1 MYNYFMLIGVV
12 CKDIEIKEIEDGKR
26 VVNIVLAVQRPFAQI
41 DGTYATDFFN
51 ISVWEFLA
59 DYAQST
65 IKVGSKICVK
75 GRLVPKLITL
85 DTQARIYKY
94 DLIGE
99 KIFNLSSNQNIVE
112 PLLISLYF
120 SLSLCHS

>member
-51 ISVWEFLA
+51 ISVWKFLA

-112 PLLISLYF
+112 PTPEDKPAKEEEDQ
-120 SLSLCHS
+120 